1 MGRQV
6 RRRSTGE
13 VGTAYPV
20 FRDAHVHLGL
30 IDAAPLPLGGI
41 GAVLDLGWSPDIAA
55 LAAPVSVTYAGCF
68 LSAPDGYPS
77 DRPWAPR
84 ASTVFVATPADAGP
98 AVRQQLDLGAGV
110 IKVTLN
116 RDAGPVLDL
125 ATLDAIVSGADG
137 LPVVAHAQGPG
148 MVELAL
154 AGGVAALAHAPWT
167 HRLDDAVIAET
178 IEAGQRW
185 ISTLDIHGYGA
196 PTPDRARAVDNLA
209 RFHAAGGTVVY
220 GTDLGNGPL
229 PVGLNLREI
238 EALREAGLTD
248 PDIIDALTCAWPTPV
263 PTDRVTFVPGEQAG
277 ETGAALVGAT
287 VVPTND
293 LEELS

>member
-1 MGRQV
+1 MGKQV
-6 RRRSTGE
+6 RRRSNGE

-30 IDAAPLPLGGI
+30 FDAAPLPAGGI
-41 GAVLDLGWSPDIAA
+41 GAVVDLGWSPDIAA
-55 LAAPVSVTYAGCF
+55 LVAPVSITYAGCF
-68 LSAPDGYPS
+68 LSAPNGYPS
-77 DRPWAPR
+77 DRSWAPH
-84 ASTVFVATPADAGP
+84 ASTVFVARPADAAP
-98 AVRQQLDLGAGV
+98 AVRRQLDLGAAV

-125 ATLDAIVSGADG
+125 ATLEAIVSASDG

-154 AGGVAALAHAPWT
+154 AGRVAALAHTPWT

-196 PTPDRARAVDNLA
+196 PTPDRSRAIDNLA

-248 PDIIDALTCAWPTPV
+248 PDIIDALTSDWPTPV
-263 PTDRVTFVPGEQAG
+263 PTDRVTFVPAEQTGE
-277 ETGAALVGAT
+277 LVGAT
-287 VVPTND
+287 VVPIND

>member
-13 VGTAYPV
+13 VGTAYAP

-30 IDAAPLPLGGI
+30 IDPAGLPGGGI
-41 GAVLDLGWSPDIAA
+41 GAVVDLGWSPEIAA
-55 LAAPVSVTYAGCF
+55 LAAPVPVTYAGCF

-77 DRPWAPR
+77 DRSWAPR
-84 ASTVFVATPADAGP
+84 ASTAFVASPAEAGP

-125 ATLDAIVSGADG
+125 ATLVAIVSAADRV
-137 LPVVAHAQGPG
+137 PVVAHAQGPG

-154 AGGVAALAHAPWT
+154 AGGVAVLAHSPWT
-167 HRLDDAVIAET
+167 HRLDDEVIAEVVA
-178 IEAGQRW
+178 AGQRW

-196 PTPDRARAVDNLA
+196 STPDRARAGDNLA

-238 EALREAGLTD
+238 EGLREAGLTD
-248 PDIIDALTCAWPTPV
+248 ADIIDALTSTWPVPL
-263 PTDRVTFVPGEQAG
+263 PTDRATFVPAG
-277 ETGAALVGAT
+277 SVGALDGAT